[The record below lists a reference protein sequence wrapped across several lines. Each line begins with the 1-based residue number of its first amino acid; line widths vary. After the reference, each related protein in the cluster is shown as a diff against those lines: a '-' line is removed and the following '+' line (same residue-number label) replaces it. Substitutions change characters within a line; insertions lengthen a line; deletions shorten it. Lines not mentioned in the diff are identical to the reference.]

1 MPLLNVV
8 FYLALNYMYD
18 ICYEHVLQAEEQ
30 VSESMSMSCS
40 EISCCCFGK
49 ILICSRKCARWRREW
64 KNCRTVVQV
73 DLKGLSPLH
82 GSEVPVS
89 LTVLSPNVACASVC
103 T

>member
-8 FYLALNYMYD
+8 FYLAINYMCD
-18 ICYEHVLQAEEQ
+18 ISYEHVLQPEEQ

-49 ILICSRKCARWRREW
+49 FLICSRKCARWRRER

-73 DLKGLSPLH
+73 GLKAFSPLH

-89 LTVLSPNVACASVC
+89 LSVLSPRVACASAC